1 MSRFISPLGVYSQE
15 QRSNKMSKLVLML
28 LLNCAAAERAIIG
41 EHAFIR
47 QAPQTEALLTDTPQ
61 QSVSAK
67 RGKGSRTTALEAV
80 GKSGAAVVGG
90 PVAAAAAPYAAAGAA
105 KAVHLGRGLVSR
117 HGSESQHLE
126 FDTIAGTTAA
136 VSLRPGNV
144 TILVPLNQYISS
156 AQVLAGD
163 IRPVILKLDV
173 DLKSQMRIL
182 AARHIDLKQDK
193 KRRFDLKPAVER
205 IEADVEEWVMPASFE
220 RLPDNV
226 YQIRTMQPLTP
237 AEYALVFRTKAKNGM
252 FTENLAL
259 HAPRQE
265 YGGGD
270 PSRHKP
276 GDLVSAGT
284 ASSELRVSPTE
295 FIAFDFRVLP

>member
-1 MSRFISPLGVYSQE
+1 
-15 QRSNKMSKLVLML
+15 
-28 LLNCAAAERAIIG
+28 
-41 EHAFIR
+41 
-47 QAPQTEALLTDTPQ
+47 
-61 QSVSAK
+61 
-67 RGKGSRTTALEAV
+67 
-80 GKSGAAVVGG
+80 
-90 PVAAAAAPYAAAGAA
+90 
-105 KAVHLGRGLVSR
+105 
-117 HGSESQHLE
+117 
-126 FDTIAGTTAA
+126 
-136 VSLRPGNV
+136 
-144 TILVPLNQYISS
+144 
-156 AQVLAGD
+156 
-163 IRPVILKLDV
+163 
-173 DLKSQMRIL
+173 
-182 AARHIDLKQDK
+182 
-193 KRRFDLKPAVER
+193 
-205 IEADVEEWVMPASFE
+205 MPASFE